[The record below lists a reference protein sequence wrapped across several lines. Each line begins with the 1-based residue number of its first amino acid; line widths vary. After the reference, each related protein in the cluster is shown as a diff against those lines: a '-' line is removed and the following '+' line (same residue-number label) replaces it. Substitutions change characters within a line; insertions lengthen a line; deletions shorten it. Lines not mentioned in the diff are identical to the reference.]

1 MKKLAYILAAAMVLL
16 SGCKKEE
23 ASEVGKWYAYNTA
36 DSKDDV
42 AVVLDLQ
49 AGNKV
54 DLIITAWGNRWQ
66 GTYTYDG
73 KTVEV
78 KWDKFMGR
86 PSATDDYWVRKDID
100 RIPVAPEN
108 IYFGW
113 SEPLDTSLEDVA
125 ADANRFGSTISI
137 EFTYEGDKGTL
148 SFANKD
154 YPAERQ

>member
-16 SGCKKEE
+16 SGCKKED

-42 AVVLDLQ
+42 AVVLDLK
-49 AGNKV
+49 ADNKV
-54 DLIITAWGNRWQ
+54 DLIITAWGDRWQ

-73 KTVEV
+73 ETVKV
-78 KWDKFMGR
+78 TWNKFFAR
-86 PSATDDYWVRKDID
+86 PAALDDYWTGVDK
-100 RIPVAPEN
+100 IPVAPEN

-113 SEPLDTSLEDVA
+113 SDALDTSSEDVA
-125 ADANRFGSTISI
+125 VDANRYGSTISI
-137 EFTYEGDKGTL
+137 KFTYEGDKGTL
-148 SFANKD
+148 SIANKD